1 MEIDAQINR
10 LANDIATV
18 GALTSEVARRY
29 EGLFSSFQQ
38 GLTDVLKQASS
49 MSEAALAT
57 MRLVDAAAGAMQSS
71 FPNPPKYDCR
81 DGCDACCHLFVAV
94 PPGVV
99 PLVAEHI
106 EANFTQEQQAALHQR
121 LVAAA
126 ETIEQ
131 ADNPLWARARCP
143 LLGEDGR
150 CTIYSVR
157 PLACRAFTSKS
168 AARCHS
174 FVFETPPEAGGSVDQ
189 NPAHYRFHLEASK
202 ALSLAARA
210 RGLPTHQTGFV
221 QTLLAE
227 LTARTPDPA

>member
-1 MEIDAQINR
+1 MEIDAEINR
-10 LANDIATV
+10 LAGDIAAV

-29 EGLFSSFQQ
+29 EGLFSGFQQ
-38 GLTDVLKQASS
+38 RLNDVLKHTSS
-49 MSEAALAT
+49 MSEAAHAT
-57 MRLVDAAAGAMQSS
+57 MQLVDAASEAMQTS

-99 PLVAEHI
+99 PLVADYI
-106 EANFTQEQQAALHQR
+106 QANFTKDEQAALHQR
-121 LVAAA
+121 LATTADIIAKA
-126 ETIEQ
+126 E
-131 ADNPLWARARCP
+131 NPLWARARCP

-157 PLACRAFTSKS
+157 PLACRAFTSRS
-168 AARCHS
+168 APRCHS
-174 FVFETPPEAGGSVDQ
+174 FVFETPPDAGGSVDQ

-221 QTLLAE
+221 QTLLEE
-227 LTARTPDPA
+227 LTSATPDPA